1 VKEKKKRRKWE
12 MVNAEEEPILRDLRD
27 YSCTKSYPK
36 IGGNG
41 YGKEGCKSY
50 WIGNRV
56 YEGV

>member
-1 VKEKKKRRKWE
+1 